1 MKKKKENG
9 KERVKKPGNGK
20 LKREI
25 GGLALMLLALFLA
38 GSTLTFHPGDQKV
51 LDALPRLPWYDVLG
65 LGVEPEVLDRLGNPF
80 KLLGAKTAS
89 FFINT
94 FLGYP
99 SLLLF
104 SAVFYWGLS
113 LVRSIS
119 LKPALVYFLYATL
132 LSVDLASLV
141 GLMSFSGKGHFT
153 GQIGQMLASKL
164 DGLIGVGAWVLL
176 VAIAA
181 VPSFYLWQGAFPR
194 SGSAEGSVEGSVEGP
209 ASPVPSRLFGR
220 IRTIFGALRKK
231 KADAPQ
237 AGPAPEVPFAGA
249 AHSAE
254 TASAA
259 LRKAP
264 EPPYS
269 PGEADA
275 PPIDDDGV
283 EMVVHENAP
292 EDSVDSDGRIVKK
305 PAGEG
310 DYCPPPIELL
320 DKGPD
325 KELGIDE
332 VHLAESK
339 RRLLE
344 KLSIYKIEV
353 VRIDATVGPRVT
365 LFEMELAPDVKVS
378 RVTSLENDLAMALA
392 ARGIRIIAP
401 IPGKNAIG
409 VEIPN
414 SRPETV
420 MLRSVLQ
427 AGKFTKN
434 DYALPIVLGK
444 TIANEVWVDD
454 LAAMPHLLI
463 AGATGSGKSVGIN
476 VILASLLY
484 SCDPKKVKFVLVD
497 PKRVEL
503 FHYQH
508 IKEHFLLRFPGFD
521 ERIVTEPLKAVDAL
535 RSVVKE
541 MELRYIRLEQAGVR
555 NIKDY
560 NAKMSEEK
568 MFYIVVVVDELA
580 DLMIT
585 AGRDVE
591 EPITRLAQLA
601 RAVGIHLIV
610 ATQRPSVDVITGII
624 KANFPSRIAF
634 QVASKVDSRTILDC
648 SGAEQLL
655 GDGDMLYQ
663 SASMPRPVRLQG
675 PFVSSGEVEAVTR
688 YIARQPLPE
697 DAAGVM
703 MPKGDPGR
711 RGGSDNG
718 GAQSYGGDEGKDPAF
733 DEAARLVVMSQQGS
747 TSLLQ
752 RRLRLGFARAGRV
765 MDQLEDAGIVG
776 PQDGSR
782 ARDVLISDLSELEVR
797 LNAPPEEDY

>member
-1 MKKKKENG
+1 
-9 KERVKKPGNGK
+9 
-20 LKREI
+20 
-25 GGLALMLLALFLA
+25 MLLALFLA
-38 GSTLTFHPGDQKV
+38 GSTLTFHPADQAV
-51 LDALPRLPWYDVLG
+51 YRGLAWYDLTGPAAREAVS
-65 LGVEPEVLDRLGNPF
+65 RIHTPF
-80 KLLGAKTAS
+80 GMLGARTGS
-89 FFINT
+89 FFVRS
-94 FLGYP
+94 FLGFP
-99 SLLLF
+99 SVLLF
-104 SAVFYWGLS
+104 SAVFFWGLS
-113 LVRSIS
+113 LFRSRS
-119 LKPALVYFLYATL
+119 LKPALLFFLYSVLVSLDLSAMGGLTAFAFSDLLAGSIGRMLAELLSTL
-132 LSVDLASLV
+132 LGA
-141 GLMSFSGKGHFT
+141 
-153 GQIGQMLASKL
+153 A
-164 DGLIGVGAWVLL
+164 GAWALL
-176 VAIAA
+176 LAVGA
-181 VPSFYLWQGAFPR
+181 VPSYYLGRTVLARMP
-194 SGSAEGSVEGSVEGP
+194 EGSLPEVRS
-209 ASPVPSRLFGR
+209 PSRMLERIGR
-220 IRTIFGALRKK
+220 VFGALRKK
-231 KADAPQ
+231 KAVDPQ
-237 AGPAPEVPFAGA
+237 PELKPDVPFAGA
-249 AHSAE
+249 AR
-254 TASAA
+254 SAA
-259 LRKAP
+259 LSSLA
-264 EPPYS
+264 
-269 PGEADA
+269 A
-275 PPIDDDGV
+275 PPHAPGPSAAPPSVAPAPKEGDDDGV
-283 EMVVHENAP
+283 PLVVHEGVREAGVGHVDRPGKERNGYRRPSLDLLEKGP
-292 EDSVDSDGRIVKK
+292 ED
-305 PAGEG
+305 EG
-310 DYCPPPIELL
+310 
-320 DKGPD
+320 
-325 KELGIDE
+325 GIDE
-332 VHLAESK
+332 AHMAESK

-378 RVTSLENDLAMALA
+378 RVTALENDLAMALA

-401 IPGKNAIG
+401 IPGKNAVG

-414 SRPETV
+414 SRAETV

-427 AGKFTKN
+427 AEKFRNSGCT
-434 DYALPIVLGK
+434 LPIVLGK
-444 TIANEVWVDD
+444 TIANEVWIDD
-454 LAAMPHLLI
+454 LTAMPHLLI

-476 VILASLLY
+476 VILSSLLY
-484 SCDPKKVKFVLVD
+484 SCTPDKVKFVLVD

-521 ERIVTEPLKAVDAL
+521 ERIVTDPPKAVEAL

-560 NAKMSEEK
+560 NASVPEGEK
-568 MFYIVVVVDELA
+568 SMYYIVVVIDELA

-663 SASMPRPVRLQG
+663 PASMPRPVRLQG
-675 PFVSSGEVEAVTR
+675 PYVSSHEVEAVTR
-688 YIARQPLPE
+688 FIAGQPLLTE
-697 DAAGVM
+697 DGDVLL
-703 MPKGDPGR
+703 PKGDPGR
-711 RGGSDNG
+711 RGAQDYGTGGQSSGGS
-718 GAQSYGGDEGKDPAF
+718 DEGKDPAF
-733 DEAARLVVMSQQGS
+733 DDAARLVVMSQQGS